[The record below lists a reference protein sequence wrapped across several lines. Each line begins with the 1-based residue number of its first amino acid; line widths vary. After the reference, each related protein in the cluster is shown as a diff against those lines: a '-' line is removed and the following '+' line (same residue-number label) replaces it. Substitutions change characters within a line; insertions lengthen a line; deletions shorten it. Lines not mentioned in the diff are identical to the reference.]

1 MRRFLKII
9 LVLILIL
16 FIAGAGILFYLQKEL
31 DKLILS
37 PVKNINL
44 MEMDD
49 GVYKGSYSAFPVSVI
64 VDVTIK
70 DHKIT
75 EIGLVEHS
83 NGQGKPAE
91 VITQKVIEEQSLD
104 VDSISGATYSSK
116 VILKA
121 IEDAL
126 TKAEN

>member
-1 MRRFLKII
+1 MRRFLKIV

-16 FIAGAGILFYLQKEL
+16 IIAGAGILFYLQKEL

-64 VDVTIK
+64 IDVTIK

-75 EIGLVEHS
+75 EIELVEHS

-91 VITQKVIEEQSLD
+91 VITQKVIEEQILD